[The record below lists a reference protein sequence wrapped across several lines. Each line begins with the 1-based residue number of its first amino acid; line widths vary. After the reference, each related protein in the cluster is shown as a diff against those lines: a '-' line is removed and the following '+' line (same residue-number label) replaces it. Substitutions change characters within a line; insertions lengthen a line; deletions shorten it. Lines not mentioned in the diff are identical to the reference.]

1 MRELFIISTALLFIL
16 GCGSSNSNSSSDIMI
31 TSTHKNTNFAA
42 LSKTDDNYIEHIKT
56 VGLNGTALDVALSE
70 DGNYLYVA
78 SGDFGLQVLNIS
90 DKDNPKLIG
99 TYDSYGY
106 VNHVEVIG
114 NIVYLSYI
122 AQSWDD
128 YERINAY
135 DVSNPNDALYLG
147 YHEGYTSNDHKS
159 VDTIDEVYYLQENN
173 FVVVNKKRNDYQ
185 TYTLFDPYALTVCK
199 GYAYIANGRDGIS
212 IFKVLYVSHSS
223 LIDP

>member
-1 MRELFIISTALLFIL
+1 MKKLLIIFISSLFIL
-16 GCGSSNSNSSSDIMI
+16 GCGSSNSNNSSDVTI
-31 TSTHKNTNFAA
+31 TSTHKNTNFAP
-42 LSKTDDNYIEHIKT
+42 LSQTDNGYIEHIKT
-56 VGLNGTALDVALSE
+56 VSINGTALDVALSE
-70 DGNYLYVA
+70 DGDYLYVA
-78 SGDFGLQVLNIS
+78 SGDFGLQVLDIS

-128 YERINAY
+128 YERVNAY
-135 DVSNPNDALYLG
+135 DVTNPSDALYLG
-147 YHEGYTSNDHKS
+147 YHEGYTSNNHKS
-159 VDTIDEVYYLQENN
+159 IDTIDEIYYLQDND
-173 FVVVNKKRNDYQ
+173 FIVVNKRRNDYQ
-185 TYTLFDPYALTVCK
+185 TYTLYDPYALTVCK

-223 LIDP
+223 LTDP